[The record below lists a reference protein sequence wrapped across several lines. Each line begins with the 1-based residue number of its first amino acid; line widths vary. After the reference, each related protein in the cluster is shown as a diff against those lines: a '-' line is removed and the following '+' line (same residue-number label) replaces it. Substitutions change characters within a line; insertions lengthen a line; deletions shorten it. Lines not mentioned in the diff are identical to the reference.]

1 MKKIRKMKAVAV
13 STFLILGLSAAA
25 ALAEK
30 PDWRAQWIGA
40 TTNNA
45 ENTWSVFRK
54 YFALSA
60 VPKTAVARIAVDS
73 KYWLWINGRQ
83 TRPAHS
89 NCQFQGIDH
98 RDVRRG
104 GDVLESA

>member
-1 MKKIRKMKAVAV
+1 MLHLKNPKNESRCR

-45 ENTWSVFRK
+45 ENAWSIFRRN
-54 YFALSA
+54 FPL
-60 VPKTAVARIAVDS
+60 
-73 KYWLWINGRQ
+73 
-83 TRPAHS
+83 
-89 NCQFQGIDH
+89 F
-98 RDVRRG
+98 
-104 GDVLESA
+104 